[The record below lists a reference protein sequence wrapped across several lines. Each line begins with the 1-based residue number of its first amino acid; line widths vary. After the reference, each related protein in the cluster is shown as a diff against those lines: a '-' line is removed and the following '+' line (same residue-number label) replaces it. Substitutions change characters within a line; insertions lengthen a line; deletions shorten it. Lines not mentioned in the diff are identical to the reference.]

1 MSWLYCAAFAPSR
14 QALFLF
20 LTDRRGYC
28 FAPFAGIICG
38 MNKIAEFLE
47 TANLKALAR
56 QTGLARSTLQRIKYG
71 RTERVSPGTRRLLL
85 DAMLQQ
91 QK

>member
-1 MSWLYCAAFAPSR
+1 
-14 QALFLF
+14 
-20 LTDRRGYC
+20 
-28 FAPFAGIICG
+28 

-47 TANLKALAR
+47 SANLKQLAR